1 MKMHTVLGRQ
11 GKKSNKTNIR
21 TKKMK
26 KSEYLAC
33 LEQRKKEKK
42 MQNTNLNSQS
52 MISQKKGKRITTLY
66 RNISNKLVVCN
77 R

>member
-1 MKMHTVLGRQ
+1 
-11 GKKSNKTNIR
+11 
-21 TKKMK
+21 MK